1 MSDLEETKPDE
12 GAPSDA
18 QLGEGAVG
26 EGTAGEGTAGEGAP
40 VVPPVAPEGPPTTL
54 GGGKME
60 EFSPAT
66 YGGSG
71 IKESLSHADTLTGG
85 KRRRRKAKKSKKKS
99 KAKKSKGR
107 KTRRRRRGKK

>member
-1 MSDLEETKPDE
+1 MDSTNELKQQVAPVEGDKIDAQQTVE
-12 GAPSDA
+12 GAPP
-18 QLGEGAVG
+18 AV
-26 EGTAGEGTAGEGAP
+26 
-40 VVPPVAPEGPPTTL
+40 

-71 IKESLSHADTLTGG
+71 IKESLSPADTLTGG

>member
-1 MSDLEETKPDE
+1 MSTPKEETE
-12 GAPSDA
+12 PSEVVTTDA
-18 QLGEGAVG
+18 QTDAQTVAQTVAPVEG
-26 EGTAGEGTAGEGAP
+26 EGTAGA
-40 VVPPVAPEGPPTTL
+40 VPTL